1 MKQVDWKA
9 EDTLFPVKEV
19 PAIGIPEDDKE
30 IDSTGYKFI
39 VREDTNQVLSCMTD
53 EYKLV
58 DNRTLFDTAK
68 KIIKPLGGKL
78 VEARTFQNRKTM
90 YKWRFNDEIDLG
102 QKEQHKPEIIIN
114 NSYDGSC
121 EVQILAGAFRLV
133 CSNGM
138 IIGTIIDR
146 SSNRHSVWN
155 KSIENIEEVIVDA
168 IEATAELL
176 DKGFNEMRRDKPK
189 QKHIKAFFKLF
200 PTQANE
206 QITQYLMAHTPKTYW
221 DLLNAATWVATHSLD
236 RNRESTHK
244 MESMIYPKITKW
256 AIAQA

>member
-9 EDTLFPVKEV
+9 EDTLFPVKEI
-19 PAIGIPEDDKE
+19 PAITSGS
-30 IDSTGYKFI
+30 DSELLETGYKFI
-39 VREDTNQVLSCMTD
+39 IREDTNDIISCMTD

-68 KIIKPLGGKL
+68 KVINPLGGKL
-78 VEARTFQNRKTM
+78 VEARTFKNKRTM
-90 YKWRFNDEIDLG
+90 YKWRFKDVIKLG
-102 QKEQHKPEIIIN
+102 DQEEHKPEIIIN

-121 EVQILAGAFRLV
+121 EIQVLAGAFRLV

-138 IIGTIIDR
+138 VIGTIIDR

-155 KSIENIEEVIVDA
+155 KSLKDIEEVIVNA

-176 DKGFNEMRRDKPK
+176 DEGFSEMRRDKPK

-221 DLLNAATWVATHSLD
+221 DLFNAGTWVLSHGMNRKSWSTSHLESSLFKTV
-236 RNRESTHK
+236 NT
-244 MESMIYPKITKW
+244 W
-256 AIAQA
+256 AKA